1 MKPLRFFSA
10 ISEFEKKSS
19 CLLDFTRYDPSLL
32 QMGLTNRSCARHK
45 SGYMNMATSVNVC
58 NEKADKAIKA
68 MMATVV
74 GTALVPAHVNWAL
87 TASAMGAGVVAIGLC
102 YDIKLTKD
110 EGWKLVKQFILS
122 AGFWFL
128 SMNIGSKLLS
138 ALMESTG
145 LGYGAGVALDAA
157 TSAAFAWAIGA
168 TAKEYFQRE
177 YLGKSKLSKD
187 ELGKI
192 FREAFKE
199 QRNK

>member
-1 MKPLRFFSA
+1 M
-10 ISEFEKKSS
+10 
-19 CLLDFTRYDPSLL
+19 T
-32 QMGLTNRSCARHK
+32 
-45 SGYMNMATSVNVC
+45 TSVNVC
-58 NEKADKAIKA
+58 NENADKAIKT
-68 MMATVV
+68 MMATVTA
-74 GTALVPAHVNWAL
+74 TALVPAHVNWAL

-102 YDIKLTKD
+102 YDIKLTED
-110 EGWKLVKQFILS
+110 EGWKLVKQFVLG

-128 SMNIGSKLLS
+128 SMNVSMKILS

-145 LGYGAGVALDAA
+145 LGYGPGVAIDAA

-187 ELGKI
+187 ELGEI
-192 FREAFKE
+192 FRAAFKK

>member
-1 MKPLRFFSA
+1 M
-10 ISEFEKKSS
+10 
-19 CLLDFTRYDPSLL
+19 T
-32 QMGLTNRSCARHK
+32 
-45 SGYMNMATSVNVC
+45 TSVNVC
-58 NEKADKAIKA
+58 NENAGKAIKT

-74 GTALVPAHVNWAL
+74 GTALVPAYVNWAL
-87 TASAMGAGVVAIGLC
+87 TASAIGAGVVAIGLC
-102 YDIKLTKD
+102 YGIKLTRD
-110 EGWKLVKQFILS
+110 EGWKLVRQFVLS

-128 SMNIGSKLLS
+128 SMNVGTKILS

-145 LGYGAGVALDAA
+145 LGYGAGVVLDAA
-157 TSAAFAWAIGA
+157 TSAAFAWAIGS

>member
-1 MKPLRFFSA
+1 
-10 ISEFEKKSS
+10 
-19 CLLDFTRYDPSLL
+19 
-32 QMGLTNRSCARHK
+32 
-45 SGYMNMATSVNVC
+45 
-58 NEKADKAIKA
+58 
-68 MMATVV
+68 
-74 GTALVPAHVNWAL
+74 
-87 TASAMGAGVVAIGLC
+87 
-102 YDIKLTKD
+102 
-110 EGWKLVKQFILS
+110 
-122 AGFWFL
+122 
-128 SMNIGSKLLS
+128 MNIGSKLLS

>member
-1 MKPLRFFSA
+1 MGKSV
-10 ISEFEKKSS
+10 SE
-19 CLLDFTRYDPSLL
+19 
-32 QMGLTNRSCARHK
+32 
-45 SGYMNMATSVNVC
+45 C
-58 NEKADKAIKA
+58 NASADKAIKG

-110 EGWKLVKQFILS
+110 EGWKLVKQFIIS

-128 SMNIGSKLLS
+128 SMNVGSKILS
-138 ALMESTG
+138 ALMQSTG

-157 TSAAFAWAIGA
+157 SSAAFAWAIGA

-177 YLGKSKLSKD
+177 FLGKAKLST
-187 ELGKI
+187 EQLGQI
-192 FREAFKE
+192 FRDAFKE
-199 QRNK
+199 HKSNK

>member
-1 MKPLRFFSA
+1 
-10 ISEFEKKSS
+10 
-19 CLLDFTRYDPSLL
+19 
-32 QMGLTNRSCARHK
+32 
-45 SGYMNMATSVNVC
+45 MATSISIC
-58 NEKADKAIKA
+58 NENADKAIKT

-128 SMNIGSKLLS
+128 SMNIGSKILS

-145 LGYGAGVALDAA
+145 LGYGAGVAMDAA
-157 TSAAFAWAIGA
+157 SSAAFAWAIGS

-177 YLGKSKLSKD
+177 YQGKSKLSKE
-187 ELGKI
+187 ELGDI
-192 FREAFKE
+192 FRKAFKD
-199 QRNK
+199 QKNK